1 MPYDAPKFDS
11 IRARALRE
19 IRSLESDADIT
30 SDSDNFVRAS
40 AASAIAEGIHQ
51 QGSWTARQ
59 IFPDTADFDELK
71 KHAATRGVYPK
82 SATAAGSSIAVSG
95 SPGVPLPVGSQV
107 RLIATGTVLFTTA
120 GVTIGSDGAG
130 VAPVTTAESG
140 ASLNGLE
147 GAAIL
152 TSPPLG
158 IDGSCTLAV
167 LAGGT
172 DDEIQE
178 SLLGRYLDVLRHPP
192 SGGSIADYRR
202 WALSV
207 DGVSTALII
216 PKRRGG
222 NAIDVVITSA
232 GSPSSAAVIA
242 ACQAYIETVGPAGAD
257 IWVFTP
263 AVITVDLQVR
273 LKLQVG
279 FALADLQAPSE
290 HAAAGVID
298 PLVPLETLYIL
309 RLTAAFSS
317 LAGVIDL
324 QLVNPPNNISASD
337 DPSTVKWIRLGAVNL
352 EAMA

>member
-1 MPYDAPKFDS
+1 MPYDAPKFDA

-19 IRSLESDADIT
+19 IRSLSADADIT
-30 SDSDNFVRAS
+30 SDSDHFVRAS
-40 AASAIAEGIHQ
+40 STSAIAEGIHQ
-51 QGSWTARQ
+51 QGAWTARQ
-59 IFPDTADFDELK
+59 IFPDSADFEELK
-71 KHAATRGVYPK
+71 KHAAMRSVFPK
-82 SATAAGSSIAVSG
+82 SATVAGSSIGISG
-95 SPGVPLPVGSQV
+95 SPGVPLPMGSQV

-120 GVTIGSDGAG
+120 TATVGADGTG
-130 VAPVTTAESG
+130 TAPVSTVETG
-140 ASLNGLE
+140 ASLNGQE
-147 GAAIL
+147 GAAVL

-158 IDGSCTLAV
+158 IDGNCTLAALV
-167 LAGGT
+167 GGT
-172 DDEIQE
+172 EDEKRE
-178 SLLGRYLDVLRHPP
+178 SLLGRYLDVLRFPP

-222 NAIDVVITSA
+222 NSIDVVITSA

-242 ACQAYIETVGPAGAD
+242 ACQAYIESVAPAGAD

-279 FALADLQAPSE
+279 FALADLQEPSE
-290 HAAAGVID
+290 IAARGVID
-298 PLVPLETLYIL
+298 PLVPLETLYVL
-309 RLTAAFSS
+309 RLTAAFSN

-324 QLVNPPNNISASD
+324 QLVTPPNNISASV
-337 DPSTVKWIRLGAVNL
+337 DPSIVNWIRLGTVTL
-352 EAMA
+352 EPMV

>member
-1 MPYDAPKFDS
+1 MPYDAPKFDA
-11 IRARALRE
+11 IRTRALRE
-19 IRSLESDADIT
+19 IRSLAADADVT

-40 AASAIAEGIHQ
+40 STSAIAEGIHQ

-71 KHAATRGVYPK
+71 RHAATRGVYPK
-82 SATAAGSSIAVSG
+82 SATVAGSSIAVSG
-95 SPGVPLPVGSQV
+95 SPGVPLPMGSQV

-120 GVTIGSDGAG
+120 TVPIGSGG
-130 VAPVTTAESG
+130 TGIAPVSTAEKG

-147 GAAIL
+147 GAAVL

-158 IDGSCTLAV
+158 IDGGCTLAA
-167 LAGGT
+167 LIGGT

-178 SLLGRYLDVLRHPP
+178 SLLGRYLDVLRFPP

-222 NAIDVVITSA
+222 NSIDVVITSA

-242 ACQAYIETVGPAGAD
+242 ACQAYIETVAPAGAD
-257 IWVFTP
+257 IWVITP
-263 AVITVDLQVR
+263 AVITVDVRVR
-273 LKLQVG
+273 LKLQTG
-279 FALADLQAPSE
+279 FSLVDLQEPSE
-290 HAAAGVID
+290 SAAAGVID

-324 QLVNPPNNISASD
+324 QLVTPANNISASD
-337 DPSTVKWIRLGAVNL
+337 DPSIISWIRVGTVTL

>member
-19 IRSLESDADIT
+19 IRSLAADADIT

-40 AASAIAEGIHQ
+40 STSAIAEGIHQ
-51 QGSWTARQ
+51 QGAWTARQ
-59 IFPDTADFDELK
+59 IFPDTADADELK
-71 KHAATRGVYPK
+71 KHAATRGVYAK
-82 SATAAGSSIAVSG
+82 SATVAGSSIAVTG
-95 SPGVPLPVGSQV
+95 SPGVSLPAGYQV

-120 GVTIGSDGAG
+120 VVTMGPDGTAI
-130 VAPVTTAESG
+130 APVSTVETG
-140 ASLNGLE
+140 AALNGLE
-147 GAAIL
+147 GSAVL
-152 TSPPLG
+152 TGPPLG
-158 IDGSCTLAV
+158 IDSACTLAV
-167 LAGGT
+167 LVGGT
-172 DDEIQE
+172 DDERPE
-178 SLLGRYLDVLRHPP
+178 SLLGRYLDVLRFPP

-222 NAIDVVITSA
+222 NSIDVVITSG
-232 GSPSSAAVIA
+232 GSPSSAGVIA

-273 LKLQVG
+273 LKLQTG
-279 FALADLQAPSE
+279 FALDDLQVPVES
-290 HAAAGVID
+290 AAAGVIN

-324 QLVNPPNNISASD
+324 QLITPSNNVSATD
-337 DPSTVKWIRLGAVNL
+337 DPAIVNWIRLGAVIL
-352 EAMA
+352 EPMA

>member
-1 MPYDAPKFDS
+1 MPYDAPKFDA

-19 IRSLESDADIT
+19 IRSLSADADIT

-40 AASAIAEGIHQ
+40 STSAIAEGIHQ

-59 IFPDTADFDELK
+59 IFPDTADFEELK

-82 SATAAGSSIAVSG
+82 SATVAGSSIEIAG

-120 GVTIGSDGAG
+120 TVTVGLDGIGT
-130 VAPVTTAESG
+130 APVSTVETG

-147 GAAIL
+147 GTAVL
-152 TSPPLG
+152 SSPPLG
-158 IDGSCTLAV
+158 IDGNCTLAV
-167 LAGGT
+167 LVGGT
-172 DDEIQE
+172 DDEKRE
-178 SLLGRYLDVLRHPP
+178 SLLGRYLDVLRFPP

-222 NAIDVVITSA
+222 NSIDVVITSA
-232 GSPSSAAVIA
+232 GRPSSAAVIT
-242 ACQAYIETVGPAGAD
+242 ACQAYIETVAPAGAD

-263 AVITVDLQVR
+263 AVITVDIR
-273 LKLQVG
+273 LKLKLQAG
-279 FALADLQAPSE
+279 FALADLQEPCES
-290 HAAAGVID
+290 AAVGVID
-298 PLVPLETLYIL
+298 PLVPLETLYVL
-309 RLTAAFSS
+309 RLTSAFSN

-324 QLVNPPNNISASD
+324 QLLTPASNVSASD
-337 DPSTVKWIRLGAVNL
+337 DPAVVSWIRLGAVNL
-352 EAMA
+352 EPMA